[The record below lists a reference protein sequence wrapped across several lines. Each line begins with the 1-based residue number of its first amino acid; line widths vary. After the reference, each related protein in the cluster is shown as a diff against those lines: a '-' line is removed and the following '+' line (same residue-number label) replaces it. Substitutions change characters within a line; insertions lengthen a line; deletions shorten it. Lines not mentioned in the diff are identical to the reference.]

1 MTTENRIDLKKK
13 VGIVLEKRK
22 LFNLMVKVGAA
33 FDVSGSTQGLFS
45 NGTMQRA
52 LTRTFAIADK
62 VDDNHT
68 LDTWIFSSGAV
79 EMPGIDP
86 DNYETYAQDVIVD
99 AGVEDEELQKAINN
113 VLWGGTRFAPFM
125 GKIID
130 FYNPAAEM
138 KKVSRVVEPT
148 GMFGKVKALFGA
160 KPKIETE
167 LVPVPKAAD
176 AEPELPAFLIPF
188 TDGENGDELA
198 TEQLLKDTA
207 DKGIYW
213 QFVGVGIETFRFLKQ
228 MAAKFPHVGFIDIK
242 DLDKLSADQLYEALI
257 TDKFADWIKKNH
269 PHAIAM
275 AGQQREQGK

>member
-33 FDVSGSTQGLFS
+33 FDVSGSTQGLFT

-52 LTRTFAIADK
+52 LTRVFAIADK

-68 LDTWIFSSGAV
+68 LDTWIFSTGTV

-99 AGVEDEELQKAINN
+99 ANVNDDDLQKAINS
-113 VLWGGTRFAPFM
+113 VLWGGTRFSPFM
-125 GKIID
+125 SKIVD
-130 FYNPAAEM
+130 FYNPAPQVQE
-138 KKVSRVVEPT
+138 VSRVVEPT
-148 GMFGKVKALFGA
+148 SMFGKVKALFGA
-160 KPKIETE
+160 KPKVETE
-167 LVPVPKAAD
+167 FVPVPKAAD
-176 AEPELPAFLIPF
+176 AEPELPAFVIPF

-198 TEQLLKDTA
+198 TEQLLQKTA

-213 QFVGVGIETFRFLKQ
+213 QFVGVGRESFPFLKL
-228 MAAKFPHVGFIDIK
+228 MASKYAHVGFIDIK
-242 DLDKLSADQLYEALI
+242 DLDQLSADQLYEALI